1 MNNQLITMDFGSEA
15 TITSFEL
22 LDQINLF
29 RSQDV
34 KKSKLIHKNL
44 LAVIRDEFSDDDGEE
59 LQGLK
64 IKLSFRIRE
73 LPNGGHKKE
82 PYYELTISQAKQVL
96 LRESKQ
102 VRRKVI
108 EYLENFERA
117 FANSMRRA
125 MEPIID
131 RVDKMENKMDSN
143 FIGINSK
150 LDQILLNQNN
160 QSLPVTF
167 KPLKSIAPVQYLRPQ
182 PINNAQCR
190 VELNNL
196 ILDYSKLAKIHITSA
211 WVEVYQRLENNYG
224 FKVNEIESITTRESK
239 IDKIERC
246 GLIRPAFDIINTL
259 VAELRYVS

>member
-15 TITSFEL
+15 TISSFDL
-22 LDQINLF
+22 LIQINNF
-29 RSQDV
+29 REQETKRILNHGD
-34 KKSKLIHKNL
+34 L
-44 LAVIRDEFSDDDGEE
+44 
-59 LQGLK
+59 LK
-64 IKLSFRIRE
+64 IIRSEFDEEIRFGKISNMIIVRE
-73 LPNGGHKKE
+73 LPNGGHRND
-82 PYYELTISQAKQVL
+82 PYFELTISQAKQVL
-96 LRESKQ
+96 LKESKQ

-108 EYLENFERA
+108 EFLENVERI
-117 FANSMRRA
+117 FANSMRRV
-125 MEPIID
+125 MEPVID
-131 RVDKMENKMDSN
+131 RINKMD
-143 FIGINSK
+143 SK

-160 QSLPVTF
+160 QSLPTITF

-196 ILDYSKLAKIHITSA
+196 ILDYSKLAKIHITAA

-259 VAELRYVS
+259 VAELRYVG

>member
-15 TITSFEL
+15 TISSFEL

-29 RSQDV
+29 RSRDV

-44 LAVIRDEFSDDDGEE
+44 LAVIRDEFSEDDEGE

-64 IKLSFRIRE
+64 IKQSFRIRE
-73 LPNGGHKKE
+73 LPNGGHKNE

-96 LRESKQ
+96 LRESKL

-117 FANSMRRA
+117 FANSMKRA
-125 MEPIID
+125 MEPVID
-131 RVDKMENKMDSN
+131 RMNKMD
-143 FIGINSK
+143 SK

-196 ILDYSKLAKIHITSA
+196 ILDYSKLAKIHITAA

-246 GLIRPAFDIINTL
+246 GLIRPAFDIINAL

>member
-15 TITSFEL
+15 TISSFEL

-29 RSQDV
+29 RSRDV

-44 LAVIRDEFSDDDGEE
+44 LAVIRDEFSEDDEGE

-64 IKLSFRIRE
+64 IKQSFRIRE
-73 LPNGGHKKE
+73 LPNGGHKNE

-96 LRESKQ
+96 LRESKL

-117 FANSMRRA
+117 FANSMKRA

-131 RVDKMENKMDSN
+131 RMDKIESN
-143 FIGINSK
+143 FVGLNSK

-167 KPLKSIAPVQYLRPQ
+167 KPLKSIAPIQYLRPQ

-196 ILDYSKLAKIHITSA
+196 ILDYSKLAKIHITAA

-246 GLIRPAFDIINTL
+246 GLIRPAFDIINAL

>member
-1 MNNQLITMDFGSEA
+1 MNNQLITMDFRSEA
-15 TITSFEL
+15 TISSFEL

-29 RSQDV
+29 RSRDV

-44 LAVIRDEFSDDDGEE
+44 LAVIRDEFSEDDEGE

-64 IKLSFRIRE
+64 IKQSFRIRE
-73 LPNGGHKKE
+73 LPNGGHKNE

-96 LRESKQ
+96 LRESKL

-117 FANSMRRA
+117 FANSMKRA

-131 RVDKMENKMDSN
+131 RMDKIESN
-143 FIGINSK
+143 FVGLNSK

-196 ILDYSKLAKIHITSA
+196 ILDYSKLAKIHITAA

-246 GLIRPAFDIINTL
+246 GLIRPAFDIINAL

>member
-1 MNNQLITMDFGSEA
+1 MNNQLIAMDFGSEA
-15 TITSFEL
+15 TISSFEL
-22 LDQINLF
+22 LNQINLF
-29 RSQDV
+29 RSLDS
-34 KKSKLIHKNL
+34 KKSKLAHRTL
-44 LAVIRDEFSDDDGEE
+44 LSIIRDEFSGDGDED
-59 LQGLK
+59 LQEQRILQ
-64 IKLSFRIRE
+64 SFRIRE
-73 LPNGGHKKE
+73 LPNGGHKKD
-82 PYYELTISQAKQVL
+82 PYFELTISQAKQVL
-96 LRESKQ
+96 LRESKL

-108 EYLENFERA
+108 EYLENFERT
-117 FANSMRRA
+117 FTNSMRRA
-125 MEPIID
+125 IEPIID
-131 RVDKMENKMDSN
+131 RMDKMENKMGSN

-167 KPLKSIAPVQYLRPQ
+167 KPIKSIAPVQYLRPQ

-196 ILDYSKLAKIHITSA
+196 VLDYSKLAKIHITGA
-211 WVEVYQRLENNYG
+211 WVEIYQRLENNFG
-224 FKVNEIESITTRESK
+224 FKVNEIESVTTRESK

>member
-1 MNNQLITMDFGSEA
+1 MI
-15 TITSFEL
+15 I
-22 LDQINLF
+22 
-29 RSQDV
+29 V
-34 KKSKLIHKNL
+34 
-44 LAVIRDEFSDDDGEE
+44 
-59 LQGLK
+59 
-64 IKLSFRIRE
+64 RE
-73 LPNGGHKKE
+73 LPNGGHRND
-82 PYYELTISQAKQVL
+82 PYFELTISQAKQVL
-96 LRESKQ
+96 LKESKQ

-108 EYLENFERA
+108 EFLENVERI
-117 FANSMRRA
+117 FANSMRRV
-125 MEPIID
+125 MEPVID
-131 RVDKMENKMDSN
+131 RINKMD
-143 FIGINSK
+143 SK

-160 QSLPVTF
+160 QSLPTITF

-196 ILDYSKLAKIHITSA
+196 ILDYSKLAKIHITAA

-259 VAELRYVS
+259 VAELRYVG

>member
-15 TITSFEL
+15 TISSFEL

-29 RSQDV
+29 RSRDV

-44 LAVIRDEFSDDDGEE
+44 LAVIRDEFSEDDEGE

-64 IKLSFRIRE
+64 IKQSFRIRE
-73 LPNGGHKKE
+73 LPNGGHKNE

-96 LRESKQ
+96 LRESKL

-117 FANSMRRA
+117 FANSMKRA

-131 RVDKMENKMDSN
+131 RMDKIESN
-143 FIGINSK
+143 FVGLNSK

-196 ILDYSKLAKIHITSA
+196 ILDYSKLAKIHITAA

-246 GLIRPAFDIINTL
+246 GLIRPAFDIINAL

>member
-1 MNNQLITMDFGSEA
+1 MNNQLITMDFRSEA
-15 TITSFEL
+15 TISSFEL

-29 RSQDV
+29 RSRDV

-44 LAVIRDEFSDDDGEE
+44 LAVIRDEFSEDDEGE

-64 IKLSFRIRE
+64 IKQSFRIRE
-73 LPNGGHKKE
+73 LPNGGHKNE
-82 PYYELTISQAKQVL
+82 PYYELTISQEKQVL
-96 LRESKQ
+96 LRESKL

-117 FANSMRRA
+117 FANSMKRA

-131 RVDKMENKMDSN
+131 RMDKIESN
-143 FIGINSK
+143 FVGLNSK

-196 ILDYSKLAKIHITSA
+196 ILDYSKLAKIHITAA

-246 GLIRPAFDIINTL
+246 GLIRPAFDIINAL

>member
-15 TITSFEL
+15 TISSFEL
-22 LDQINLF
+22 LNQINLF
-29 RSQDV
+29 RSLDA
-34 KKSKLIHKNL
+34 KKSKLAHRTL
-44 LAVIRDEFSDDDGEE
+44 LSIIRDEFSGDENED
-59 LQGLK
+59 LQEQK
-64 IKLSFRIRE
+64 ILQSFRIRE
-73 LPNGGHKKE
+73 LPNEGHKKD
-82 PYYELTISQAKQVL
+82 PYFELNISQAKQVL
-96 LRESKQ
+96 LRESKL

-108 EYLENFERA
+108 EYPENFERT
-117 FANSMRRA
+117 FTNSMKRA
-125 MEPIID
+125 LEPIID
-131 RVDKMENKMDSN
+131 RIDKMEVSL
-143 FIGINSK
+143 NSK

-196 ILDYSKLAKIHITSA
+196 ILDYSKLAKIHITAA

-246 GLIRPAFDIINTL
+246 GLIRPAFDIINAL

>member
-1 MNNQLITMDFGSEA
+1 MDFGSEA
-15 TITSFEL
+15 TISSFEL
-22 LDQINLF
+22 LNQINLF
-29 RSQDV
+29 RSRDV

-44 LAVIRDEFSDDDGEE
+44 LAVIRDEFSEDDEGE

-64 IKLSFRIRE
+64 IKQSFRIRE
-73 LPNGGHKKE
+73 LPNGGHKNE

-96 LRESKQ
+96 LRESKL

-117 FANSMRRA
+117 FANSMKRA

-131 RVDKMENKMDSN
+131 RIDKMEVSL
-143 FIGINSK
+143 NSK

-196 ILDYSKLAKIHITSA
+196 ILDYSKLAKIHITAA

-246 GLIRPAFDIINTL
+246 GLIRPAFDIINAL

>member
-15 TITSFEL
+15 TISSFEL

-29 RSQDV
+29 RSRDV

-44 LAVIRDEFSDDDGEE
+44 LAVIRDEFSEDDEGE

-64 IKLSFRIRE
+64 IKQSFRIRE
-73 LPNGGHKKE
+73 LPNGGHKNE

-96 LRESKQ
+96 LRESKL

-117 FANSMRRA
+117 FANSMKRA

-131 RVDKMENKMDSN
+131 RMDKIESN
-143 FIGINSK
+143 FVGLNSK

-196 ILDYSKLAKIHITSA
+196 ILDYSKLAKIHITAA

-259 VAELRYVS
+259 VAELRYVG

>member
-15 TITSFEL
+15 TISSFEL

-29 RSQDV
+29 RSRDV

-44 LAVIRDEFSDDDGEE
+44 LAVIRDEFSEDDEGE

-64 IKLSFRIRE
+64 IKQSFRIRE
-73 LPNGGHKKE
+73 LPNGGHKNE

-96 LRESKQ
+96 LRESKL

-117 FANSMRRA
+117 FANSMKRA
-125 MEPIID
+125 IEPAID
-131 RVDKMENKMDSN
+131 RMNKMD
-143 FIGINSK
+143 SK

-196 ILDYSKLAKIHITSA
+196 ILDYSKLAKIHITAA

-246 GLIRPAFDIINTL
+246 GLIRPAFDIINAL

>member
-1 MNNQLITMDFGSEA
+1 MNNQLIAMDFGSEA
-15 TITSFEL
+15 TISSFEL
-22 LDQINLF
+22 LNQINLF
-29 RSQDV
+29 RSLDA
-34 KKSKLIHKNL
+34 KKSKLAHRTL
-44 LAVIRDEFSDDDGEE
+44 LSIIRDEFSGDENED
-59 LQGLK
+59 LQEQK
-64 IKLSFRIRE
+64 ILQSFRIRE
-73 LPNGGHKKE
+73 LPNGGHKKD
-82 PYYELTISQAKQVL
+82 PYFELTISQAKQVL

-108 EYLENFERA
+108 EYLENFERT
-117 FANSMRRA
+117 FTNSMRRA
-125 MEPIID
+125 IEPILE
-131 RVDKMENKMDSN
+131 RMDKMDGN

-160 QSLPVTF
+160 KSLPVTF
-167 KPLKSIAPVQYLRPQ
+167 KPIKSIAPVQYLRPQ

-196 ILDYSKLAKIHITSA
+196 ILDYSKLAKIHITAA

-239 IDKIERC
+239 IDKIERY

>member
-15 TITSFEL
+15 TISSFEL

-29 RSQDV
+29 RSRDV

-44 LAVIRDEFSDDDGEE
+44 LAVIRDEFSEDDEGE

-64 IKLSFRIRE
+64 IKQSFRIRE
-73 LPNGGHKKE
+73 LPNGGHKNE

-96 LRESKQ
+96 LRESKL

-117 FANSMRRA
+117 FANSMKRA

-131 RVDKMENKMDSN
+131 RMDKIESN
-143 FIGINSK
+143 FVSLNSK

-196 ILDYSKLAKIHITSA
+196 ILDYSKLAKIHITAA

-246 GLIRPAFDIINTL
+246 GLIRPAFDIINAL

>member
-15 TITSFEL
+15 TISSFEL

-29 RSQDV
+29 RSRDV

-44 LAVIRDEFSDDDGEE
+44 LAVIRDEFSEDDEGE

-64 IKLSFRIRE
+64 IKQSFRIRE
-73 LPNGGHKKE
+73 LPNGGHKNE

-96 LRESKQ
+96 LRELKL

-117 FANSMRRA
+117 FANSMKRA

-131 RVDKMENKMDSN
+131 RMDKMEVSL
-143 FIGINSK
+143 NSK

-160 QSLPVTF
+160 QPSIATY
-167 KPLKSIAPVQYLRPQ
+167 KPLKTIAPIQYLRPQ

-196 ILDYSKLAKIHITSA
+196 ILDYSKLAVI
-211 WVEVYQRLENNYG
+211 
-224 FKVNEIESITTRESK
+224 
-239 IDKIERC
+239 
-246 GLIRPAFDIINTL
+246 
-259 VAELRYVS
+259 

>member
-15 TITSFEL
+15 TISSFEL

-29 RSQDV
+29 RSLDA
-34 KKSKLIHKNL
+34 KKSKLAHRTL
-44 LAVIRDEFSDDDGEE
+44 LSIIRDEFSGDENE
-59 LQGLK
+59 SLQEQK
-64 IKLSFRIRE
+64 ILQSFRIRE
-73 LPNGGHKKE
+73 LPNGGHKKD
-82 PYYELTISQAKQVL
+82 PYFELTISQAKQVL

-108 EYLENFERA
+108 EYLENFERT
-117 FANSMRRA
+117 FANSMKRA
-125 MEPIID
+125 VEPILE
-131 RVDKMENKMDSN
+131 RMDKMENKMDSN

-150 LDQILLNQNN
+150 LDQILINQNN
-160 QSLPVTF
+160 QPSLSTY

-196 ILDYSKLAKIHITSA
+196 ILDYSKLAKIHITAA

-224 FKVNEIESITTRESK
+224 FKVNEIESITTREFK
-239 IDKIERC
+239 VNEIERC

>member
-1 MNNQLITMDFGSEA
+1 MNNQLITMDFRSEA
-15 TITSFEL
+15 TISSFEL

-29 RSQDV
+29 RSRDV

-44 LAVIRDEFSDDDGEE
+44 LAVIRDEFSEDDEGE

-64 IKLSFRIRE
+64 IKQSFRIRE
-73 LPNGGHKKE
+73 LPNGGHKNE

-96 LRESKQ
+96 LRESKL

-117 FANSMRRA
+117 FANSMKRA

-131 RVDKMENKMDSN
+131 RMDKIESN
-143 FIGINSK
+143 FVGLNSK

-196 ILDYSKLAKIHITSA
+196 ILDYSKLAKIHITAA

-246 GLIRPAFDIINTL
+246 GLIRPAFDIINAL
-259 VAELRYVS
+259 VAELRYIS

>member
-15 TITSFEL
+15 MISSFDL
-22 LDQINLF
+22 LIQINNF
-29 RSQDV
+29 REQETKRILNHGD
-34 KKSKLIHKNL
+34 L
-44 LAVIRDEFSDDDGEE
+44 
-59 LQGLK
+59 LK
-64 IKLSFRIRE
+64 IIRSEFDEEIRFGKISNMVIVRE
-73 LPNGGHKKE
+73 LPNGGHRND
-82 PYYELTISQAKQVL
+82 PYFELTISQAKQVL
-96 LRESKQ
+96 LKESKQ

-108 EYLENFERA
+108 EFLENVERV
-117 FANSMRRA
+117 FANSMKRA

-131 RVDKMENKMDSN
+131 KVDKMESN
-143 FIGINSK
+143 IINK
-150 LDQILLNQNN
+150 LDQILINQNN
-160 QSLPVTF
+160 QPSLATY
-167 KPLKSIAPVQYLRPQ
+167 KPLKTIAPVQYLRPQ

-196 ILDYSKLAKIHITSA
+196 ILDYSKLAKIHITAA

-224 FKVNEIESITTRESK
+224 FKVNEIESVTTRESK

>member
-15 TITSFEL
+15 IISSFDL
-22 LDQINLF
+22 LIQINNF
-29 RSQDV
+29 REQE
-34 KKSKLIHKNL
+34 SKRILNHGDL
-44 LAVIRDEFSDDDGEE
+44 
-59 LQGLK
+59 LK
-64 IKLSFRIRE
+64 IIRSEFDEEIRFGKISNMVIVRE
-73 LPNGGHKKE
+73 LPNGGHRND
-82 PYYELTISQAKQVL
+82 PYFELTISQAKQVL

-125 MEPIID
+125 MEPVID
-131 RVDKMENKMDSN
+131 IMNKMD
-143 FIGINSK
+143 IK
-150 LDQILLNQNN
+150 LDQILINQNN
-160 QSLPVTF
+160 QPSLAIY

-196 ILDYSKLAKIHITSA
+196 VLDYSKLAKIHITAA

-224 FKVNEIESITTRESK
+224 FKVNEIESVTTRESK

-246 GLIRPAFDIINTL
+246 GFIRPAFDIINTL

>member
-15 TITSFEL
+15 TISSFEL

-29 RSQDV
+29 RSRDV

-44 LAVIRDEFSDDDGEE
+44 LAVIRDEFSEDDEGE

-64 IKLSFRIRE
+64 IKQSFRIRE
-73 LPNGGHKKE
+73 LPNGGHKNE

-96 LRESKQ
+96 LRESKL

-108 EYLENFERA
+108 KYLENFERA
-117 FANSMRRA
+117 FANSMRRV
-125 MEPIID
+125 MEPVID
-131 RVDKMENKMDSN
+131 RINKMD
-143 FIGINSK
+143 SK

-160 QSLPVTF
+160 QSLPAVTF

-196 ILDYSKLAKIHITSA
+196 ILDYNKLAKIHITAA

-224 FKVNEIESITTRESK
+224 FKVNEIERITTRESK

-246 GLIRPAFDIINTL
+246 GLIRPAFDIINAL